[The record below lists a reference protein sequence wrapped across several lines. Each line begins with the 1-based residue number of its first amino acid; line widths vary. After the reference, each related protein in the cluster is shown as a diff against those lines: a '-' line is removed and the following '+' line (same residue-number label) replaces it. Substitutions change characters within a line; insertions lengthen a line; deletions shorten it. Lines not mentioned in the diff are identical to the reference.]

1 MLGRVRI
8 GVLGDTEARV
18 GAATLDLGTRK
29 QRAIVAALTLSGGR
43 PVSYD
48 ALVDLLWGDEP
59 PAGLPGTLHVYIAG
73 LRRILEPERAP
84 RTPATVLVTV
94 GGGYALRVPPEEV
107 DAVCFERTVT
117 GVHRRLGGT
126 DLLAPLSMTPS
137 ELSAAAGEL
146 DEALGRWRGTP
157 YADLDDPAA
166 VVAERVR
173 LEELRS
179 VALEDRA
186 VLGLAAG
193 EHARVAGELEALT
206 TTYPLRE
213 RLWGLRALALARSGR
228 QADALEALRA
238 VRTVLD
244 DELGLDVSP
253 ELRDLETAVLRQ
265 DARVA
270 WQAQPVVTTSAP
282 APAPSTPPER
292 PSLPPWPL
300 AGRDAELARLEQL
313 LVQARAGTPSYA
325 ALTGDPGIGKSRLC
339 AELAAR
345 ALDDDV
351 RALVGR
357 CAQDDGAPPLW
368 PWQQVLRGLGHE
380 LDAEVGADEGAEFRT
395 WESIVARVVEAART
409 EPLVVVLDDLHW
421 ADPPTL
427 RVLRL
432 LVSTAESARLL
443 VLATWR
449 RHPEPTGALADVAEA
464 LGRRH
469 AARLELTGLAPAE
482 AARVVGAVTE
492 VQPTSAEVSVL
503 TARTDGNPFFLVEY
517 ARLAREG
524 GDLAELLAEAEPPT
538 AVGDVLARR
547 IERLPEDS
555 VAALRWASVIG
566 RQFQLGVLAAS
577 SAVDEEGV
585 LDRLD
590 PALDAG
596 LVREEGVGRYTFGHA
611 LVRDAIYSGFSATR
625 RARAHAR
632 VAEVLELDSDR
643 VSETAWH
650 WLSAGPVHAGRAWR
664 AAAAAAAAARRIH
677 AHEQAAELLRAA
689 LEALADDP
697 GATPRDRYDLLM
709 DLAEAHR
716 WRGDWSPLQQAT
728 EQAIAVADAMGDVR
742 LLARAASAMTIGALW
757 QSAPHGVVHDGVV
770 ASLRRCLDELPPDD
784 DALRCRAMISL
795 ANELYYGST
804 LDERSTLIE
813 GALAMAR
820 RLDDEQLVMEVGQ
833 VGFVSVWAPHT
844 MEQRLALVTEA
855 MEIAARRGEERAF
868 TVAATLAAVAYGELG
883 RPQEMWETASVARD
897 YAIRLRLPYGLM
909 VLESLEV
916 PWLAMAGRFEE
927 GEARLA
933 SLLELAAQM
942 ELHQKEEALAGAIMS
957 LRLWQGRAGEAVP
970 MLRALEDGPLPATT
984 TIATYMLRDGDADQ
998 ARAYLA
1004 ERPAQLDSITWFS
1017 LLNWAC
1023 AAEVAAGIGDR
1034 DLGSR
1039 AYDLLA
1045 PYAGCSACAG
1055 SGSVIGPVDAFLAL
1069 AAVAAGDPETATR
1082 HADDALVLMEKWQI
1096 PLAAQWLRDQRDR
1109 YRM

>member
-1 MLGRVRI
+1 M
-8 GVLGDTEARV
+8 LGDTEARI
-18 GAATLDLGTRK
+18 GDAPLDLGTRK

-73 LRRILEPERAP
+73 LRRTLEPERAP

-94 GGGYALRVPPEEV
+94 GGGYALRVPPEDV
-107 DAVCFERTVT
+107 DAVRFERAVAD
-117 GVHRRLGGT
+117 VHRRLGAT
-126 DLLAPLSMTPS
+126 DLLAPPMMPAGDLT
-137 ELSAAAGEL
+137 AATSGL
-146 DEALGRWRGTP
+146 DEALGLWRGTP
-157 YADLDDPAA
+157 YADLDDPSS

-206 TTYPLRE
+206 SAYPLRE

-228 QADALEALRA
+228 QADALEALRT

-270 WQAQPVVTTSAP
+270 WQAQPVAVTTAP
-282 APAPSTPPER
+282 EAPPSPPAPER
-292 PSLPPWPL
+292 PTLPPWPL

-313 LVQARAGTPSYA
+313 LGQALAGIPSYA

-345 ALDDDV
+345 AVDDGV
-351 RALVGR
+351 RLLVGR

-380 LDAEVGADEGAEFRT
+380 LDAELGEDEGAEFRT
-395 WESIVARVVEAART
+395 WESIVARVAEAART

-432 LVSTAESARLL
+432 LVGTVESARLL

-464 LGRRH
+464 LGRLH

-492 VQPTSAEVSVL
+492 VEPSSAEVSVL

-517 ARLAREG
+517 ARLARDG
-524 GDLAELLAEAEPPT
+524 GDLTGLLAEAEPPT

-566 RQFQLGVLAAS
+566 RQFQLGVLAAA
-577 SAVDEEGV
+577 SAVDEDDV

-596 LVREEGVGRYTFGHA
+596 LLREEGVGRYVFGHA
-611 LVRDAIYSGFSATR
+611 LVRDAIYGGFSATR

-632 VAEVLELDSDR
+632 VAEVLEPEPDR

-650 WLSAGPVHAGRAWR
+650 WLSAGPAHAGRAWR
-664 AAAAAAAAARRIH
+664 AAAAAAAAARRVH
-677 AHEQAAELLRAA
+677 AHEQAGELLRAA
-689 LEALADDP
+689 LDACADDP
-697 GATPRDRYDLLM
+697 GATPQDRYELLM

-716 WRGDWSPLQQAT
+716 WRGDWAPLQQAT

-757 QSAPHGVVHDGVV
+757 QSAPHGVVHHGVV
-770 ASLRRCLDELPPDD
+770 AALRRCLEELPPDD
-784 DALRCRAMISL
+784 DPLRCRAMISL
-795 ANELYYGST
+795 ANELYYGAT
-804 LDERSTLIE
+804 MEERSALIE

-833 VGFVSVWAPHT
+833 VGFVSLWAPHT
-844 MEQRLALVTEA
+844 MEQRLALITDA

-883 RPQEMWETASVARD
+883 RPQEMWETASAARD
-897 YAIRLRLPYGLM
+897 YATRLRLPYGLM

-916 PWLAMAGRFEE
+916 PWLAMAGRFDE

-933 SLLELAAQM
+933 SLMELAAQM
-942 ELHQKEEALAGAIMS
+942 ELHQKDEALAGAIMA
-957 LRLWQGRAGEAVP
+957 LRLWQGRAGEVVP
-970 MLRALEDGPLPATT
+970 MLRGLEDGPLPTT
-984 TIATYMLRDGDADQ
+984 TVIATYMLRSGDADA

-1004 ERPAQLDSITWFS
+1004 ERPAQLDIVNWFS

-1023 AAEVAAGIGDR
+1023 AAEAAAGIGDP
-1034 DLGSR
+1034 DLGAR
-1039 AYDLLA
+1039 TYALLA

-1069 AAVAAGDPETATR
+1069 AAAAAGETATATR
-1082 HADDALVLMEKWQI
+1082 HADDALVLMGKWQI

-1109 YRM
+1109 HAF